1 MNTMDT
7 KKKISIIS
15 VVVIV
20 LIIIAGIGFKVS
32 HKSVADDLQS
42 QEWTLNSQEESNTVN
57 FDKDNTMILGKEPM
71 TENFKYSIQKQGKV
85 EYLKLTHHE
94 DLGSDG
100 KYYFKIK
107 KTDSGYSLT
116 LDKNKTNQPA
126 KNAMYGMTDK
136 NNLVSK

>member
-1 MNTMDT
+1 MSN
-7 KKKISIIS
+7 KKITIAS
-15 VVVIV
+15 IV
-20 LIIIAGIGFKVS
+20 LVFLAVLLGIAFIFG
-32 HKSVADDLQS
+32 HKTTAEKLQA
-42 QEWTLNSQEESNTVN
+42 QEWTLTSQEESNTVN
-57 FDKDNTMILGKEPM
+57 FKKDNTMILGKEPM
-71 TENFKYSIQKQGKV
+71 TENFKYLIKKQGNV

-107 KTDSGYSLT
+107 KTDSGYSLI
-116 LDKNKTNQPA
+116 LDKGKTNQPA

>member
-1 MNTMDT
+1 MSN
-7 KKKISIIS
+7 KKITIAS
-15 VVVIV
+15 IV
-20 LIIIAGIGFKVS
+20 LAFLVVLLGIAFIFG
-32 HKSVADDLQS
+32 HKITAEKLQA
-42 QEWTLNSQEESNTVN
+42 QEWTLTSQEESNTVN
-57 FDKDNTMILGKEPM
+57 FKKDNTMILGKEPM
-71 TENFKYSIQKQGKV
+71 TENFKYSIKKQGNV

-107 KTDSGYSLT
+107 KTDSGYSLI
-116 LDKNKTNQPA
+116 LDKGKTNQPA

>member
-1 MNTMDT
+1 MSN
-7 KKKISIIS
+7 KKITIAS
-15 VVVIV
+15 IV
-20 LIIIAGIGFKVS
+20 LVFLAVLLGIAFIFG
-32 HKSVADDLQS
+32 HKTTAEKLQA
-42 QEWTLNSQEESNTVN
+42 QEWILTSQEESNTVN
-57 FDKDNTMILGKEPM
+57 FKKDNTMILGKEPM
-71 TENFKYSIQKQGKV
+71 TENFKYSIKKQGNV

-107 KTDSGYSLT
+107 KTDSGYSLI
-116 LDKNKTNQPA
+116 LDKGKTNQTA

>member
-1 MNTMDT
+1 MSKP
-7 KKKISIIS
+7 KKWTLVSLI
-15 VVVIV
+15 VIV
-20 LIIIAGIGFKVS
+20 LAVIAGIGYGVG
-32 HKSVADDLQS
+32 HKDTAEALQS
-42 QEWTLNSQEESNTVN
+42 QQWTLTSQEESNTVN
-57 FDKDNTMILGKEPM
+57 FKKDNTMILGKEPM
-71 TENFKYSIQKQGKV
+71 TENFKYSIKKQGNV

-116 LDKNKTNQPA
+116 LDKGKTNQPA

>member
-1 MNTMDT
+1 MSN
-7 KKKISIIS
+7 KKITIAS
-15 VVVIV
+15 IV
-20 LIIIAGIGFKVS
+20 LAFLAVLLGIAFIFG
-32 HKSVADDLQS
+32 HKTTAEKLQA
-42 QEWTLNSQEESNTVN
+42 QEWILTSQEESNTVN
-57 FDKDNTMILGKEPM
+57 FKKDNTMILGKEPM
-71 TENFKYSIQKQGKV
+71 TENFKYSIKKQGNV

-107 KTDSGYSLT
+107 KTDSGYSLI
-116 LDKNKTNQPA
+116 LDRGKTNQPA

>member
-1 MNTMDT
+1 MSN
-7 KKKISIIS
+7 KKITIAS
-15 VVVIV
+15 IV
-20 LIIIAGIGFKVS
+20 LVFLAVLLGIAFIFG
-32 HKSVADDLQS
+32 HKTTAEKLQA
-42 QEWTLNSQEESNTVN
+42 QEWILTSQEESNTVN
-57 FDKDNTMILGKEPM
+57 FKKDNTMILGKEPM
-71 TENFKYSIQKQGKV
+71 TENFKYSIKKQGNI

-107 KTDSGYSLT
+107 KTDSGYSLI
-116 LDKNKTNQPA
+116 LDRGKTNQPA

>member
-1 MNTMDT
+1 MSN
-7 KKKISIIS
+7 KKITIAS
-15 VVVIV
+15 IV
-20 LIIIAGIGFKVS
+20 LVFLAVLLGIAFIFG
-32 HKSVADDLQS
+32 HKTTAEKLQA
-42 QEWTLNSQEESNTVN
+42 QEWILTSQEESNTVN
-57 FDKDNTMILGKEPM
+57 FKKDNTMILGKEPM
-71 TENFKYSIQKQGKV
+71 TENFKYSIKKQGNV

-107 KTDSGYSLT
+107 ITDSGYSLI
-116 LDKNKTNQPA
+116 LDRGKTNQPA

>member
-1 MNTMDT
+1 MSN
-7 KKKISIIS
+7 KKITIAS
-15 VVVIV
+15 IV
-20 LIIIAGIGFKVS
+20 LAFLAVLLGIAFIFG
-32 HKSVADDLQS
+32 HKTTAEKLQA
-42 QEWTLNSQEESNTVN
+42 QEWTLTSQEESNTVN
-57 FDKDNTMILGKEPM
+57 FKKDNTMILGKEPM
-71 TENFKYSIQKQGKV
+71 TENFKYSIKKQGNV

-107 KTDSGYSLT
+107 KTDSGYSLI
-116 LDKNKTNQPA
+116 LDRGKTNQPA

>member
-1 MNTMDT
+1 MNWML
-7 KKKISIIS
+7 ISLIVII
-15 VVVIV
+15 
-20 LIIIAGIGFKVS
+20 LALIAGIGYEVG
-32 HKSVADDLQS
+32 HKDTTKTLQS
-42 QEWTLNSQEESNTVN
+42 QEWTLTSQEESNTVN
-57 FDKDNTMILGKEPM
+57 FKKDNTMILGKEPL
-71 TENFKYSIQKQGKV
+71 TENFKYSIKKQGNV

-107 KTDSGYSLT
+107 KITSGYSLT
-116 LDKNKTNQPA
+116 LDKAKTNQSA

>member
-1 MNTMDT
+1 MSN
-7 KKKISIIS
+7 KKKLTIASI
-15 VVVIV
+15 VVIV
-20 LIIIAGIGFKVS
+20 LAVISGIGYGIG
-32 HKSVADDLQS
+32 HKTTAETLQA
-42 QEWTLNSQEESNTVN
+42 QEWILTSQEESNTVN
-57 FDKDNTMILGKEPM
+57 FKKDNTMILGKEPM
-71 TENFKYSIQKQGKV
+71 TENFKYSIKKQGNV

-107 KTDSGYSLT
+107 KTDSGYSLI
-116 LDKNKTNQPA
+116 LDRGKTNQPA